1 LQKIEIMTLPKF
13 LLADNSDF
21 PEDLFVVHTEYPRFI
36 LNVEEEEVEW
46 LDEIEEN
53 ENEEE
58 IAEELTSIIEQAYEF
73 CDAEIAKY
81 DDEDEDE

>member
-1 LQKIEIMTLPKF
+1 MTLPKF
-13 LLADNSDF
+13 LMADNSGF
-21 PEDLFVVHTEYPRFI
+21 PDDLFIVHTEYPRFI

-58 IAEELTSIIEQAYEF
+58 IAEELTAVIEQAYEF

-81 DDEDEDE
+81 EEEDIDE